1 MLLNKVPH
9 SQFQMHNP
17 GRVRENGREAS
28 EEERKIYLDR
38 SPTMR
43 KIFSISKINHKKQNK
58 QTNKQCM
65 LLSLSYNEEI
75 QQV

>member
-28 EEERKIYLDR
+28 EEERKIYIDC

-43 KIFSISKINHKKQNK
+43 KIFSISKKKKSQQNKTKQNK
-58 QTNKQCM
+58 KTVHVIIPI
-65 LLSLSYNEEI
+65 L
-75 QQV
+75 